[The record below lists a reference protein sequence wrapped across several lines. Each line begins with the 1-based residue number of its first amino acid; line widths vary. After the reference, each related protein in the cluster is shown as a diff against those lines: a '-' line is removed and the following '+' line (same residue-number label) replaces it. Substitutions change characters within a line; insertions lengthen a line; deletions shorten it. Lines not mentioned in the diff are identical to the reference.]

1 MSLLI
6 DAACGSHIGKIR
18 SNNEDNFLFADT
30 VLPEENNGQ
39 NEPLSFCCALKDDIC
54 LAVFDGMGGGEFG
67 EVASYTAAAELRG
80 LVRRTPHPSD
90 VTAFLTECTET
101 LNRSVFTEAEHREA
115 RQMGATESVLWLRG
129 SSVYACNV
137 GDSRIFGLRD
147 DRFLQISQ
155 DHTDEAFL
163 REHGILRKPHLTQ
176 YLGMNPAELR
186 IEPHTVHAEL
196 RAGDIY
202 LICSDGLTDM
212 VGEDRIR
219 EILGSAGLASACVT
233 ALIAEALQNGGK
245 DNVTV
250 TVCRVLEGAS
260 DGDTDTPQQAAQTDA
275 PAESGAVPF
284 LKKIWSTLTD
294 PLEPPRSGKN

>member
-6 DAACGSHIGKIR
+6 DAACGCHIGKIR
-18 SNNEDNFLFADT
+18 ANNEDNFLFADT

-101 LNRSVFTEAEHREA
+101 LNRSVYAEAEHREA
-115 RQMGATESVLWLRG
+115 RQMGATESVLWLR
-129 SSVYACNV
+129 SNAVYACNV
-137 GDSRIFGLRD
+137 GDSRIFGLRGG
-147 DRFLQISQ
+147 RFLQISQ
-155 DHTDEAFL
+155 DHTDEAIL
-163 REHGILRKPHLTQ
+163 REHGILHKPHLTQ
-176 YLGMNPAELR
+176 YLGMNPSELR
-186 IEPHTVHAEL
+186 IEPHTMHAEL

-212 VGEDRIR
+212 VGEERIC
-219 EILGSAGLASACVT
+219 EILGSAGPAPACVS

-260 DGDTDTPQQAAQTDA
+260 DGTPPQQK
-275 PAESGAVPF
+275 ESHSSESCAGSI
-284 LKKIWSTLTD
+284 LKKIWNSLT
-294 PLEPPRSGKN
+294 EPRDLPDH